1 MRQHFYTYPR
11 VVELRGERSDPSP
24 TPVVTR
30 AYPQTPRESLAAQ
43 PHVAAPTPL
52 ER

>member
-11 VVELRGERSDPSP
+11 VVELRGDRSNPSP

-30 AYPQTPRESLAAQ
+30 AYPQAGRESSVQ
-43 PHVAAPTPL
+43 PRVAAP
-52 ER
+52 EQSVR